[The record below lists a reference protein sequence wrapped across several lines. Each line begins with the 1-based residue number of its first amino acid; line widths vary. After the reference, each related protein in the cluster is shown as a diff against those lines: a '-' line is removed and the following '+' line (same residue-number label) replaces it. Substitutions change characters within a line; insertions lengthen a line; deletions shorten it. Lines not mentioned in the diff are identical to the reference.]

1 MKDLDVVCVHCED
14 IESLGDSL
22 GASVFNWSLCGVVPV
37 KMPENHDGDFDSVLP
52 VSQGSLIHVDILPFR
67 RILVAGVEQ
76 VATMVVALH
85 HGRVRRRPKV
95 NQVEDEGRR

>member
-52 VSQGSLIHVDILPFR
+52 VSQGSPYSR
-67 RILVAGVEQ
+67 RYLAVSKDSGGSRRASCD
-76 VATMVVALH
+76 
-85 HGRVRRRPKV
+85 HGSRSSSRTSQAKTESQSSR
-95 NQVEDEGRR
+95 G